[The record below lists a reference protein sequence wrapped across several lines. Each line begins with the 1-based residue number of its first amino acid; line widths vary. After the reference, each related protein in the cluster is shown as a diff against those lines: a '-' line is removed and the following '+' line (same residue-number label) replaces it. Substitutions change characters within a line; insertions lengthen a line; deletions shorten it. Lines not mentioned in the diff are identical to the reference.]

1 MLALLNKSKRAKSVE
16 SGMLIVTLI
25 LTECLILWQ
34 AIYVTTGL
42 SQLGQESHSQ
52 GKKLKTAVHAVP
64 NMMTVTEIEHD
75 VCVYSIILSFLIRV
89 TMFIAYDVAYYC
101 RKSLRSHYTLHVTT
115 RRDDEPYAA
124 YIATHDEET
133 FTVSSQRRS
142 CARR

>member
-1 MLALLNKSKRAKSVE
+1 
-16 SGMLIVTLI
+16 MLIVTLI

-75 VCVYSIILSFLIRV
+75 VERAIKGRPPSMVGHLLWEYQGTKVDL
-89 TMFIAYDVAYYC
+89 D
-101 RKSLRSHYTLHVTT
+101 
-115 RRDDEPYAA
+115 
-124 YIATHDEET
+124 YINTKPTH
-133 FTVSSQRRS
+133 
-142 CARR
+142 